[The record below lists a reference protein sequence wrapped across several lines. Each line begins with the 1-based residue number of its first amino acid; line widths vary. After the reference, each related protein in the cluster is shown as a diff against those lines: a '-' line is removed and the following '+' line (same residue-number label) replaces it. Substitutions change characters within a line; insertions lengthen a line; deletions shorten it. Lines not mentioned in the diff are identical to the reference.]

1 MQYNRLKVLFMAC
14 VPLGAIELNVKEV
27 HNDGRNKGGSSSFT
41 SSQHYMALID
51 LNGSNIFV
59 GNAYSNSGHGKAGW
73 FNADNVL
80 TSVQSADYCTPKKS
94 R

>member
-1 MQYNRLKVLFMAC
+1 
-14 VPLGAIELNVKEV
+14 
-27 HNDGRNKGGSSSFT
+27 
-41 SSQHYMALID
+41 MALID

-80 TSVQSADYCTPKKS
+80 TSVQSADYCTPNKS

>member
-1 MQYNRLKVLFMAC
+1 MAC
-14 VPLGAIELNVKEV
+14 VPLGAIELDVKEV

-73 FNADNVL
+73 FDIDKVL
-80 TSVQSADYCTPKKS
+80 TSVKTADHCYPSSSVKG